1 MFNIDKYLSY
11 MREAAEEGADI
22 IVFPEYGVSGVGVSN
37 LEHPNDRARARQF
50 MVVGEIGR

>member
-1 MFNIDKYLSY
+1 MK
-11 MREAAEEGADI
+11 EAAETGADI
-22 IVFPEYGVSGVGVSN
+22 IVFPEYGVSGGGVSN